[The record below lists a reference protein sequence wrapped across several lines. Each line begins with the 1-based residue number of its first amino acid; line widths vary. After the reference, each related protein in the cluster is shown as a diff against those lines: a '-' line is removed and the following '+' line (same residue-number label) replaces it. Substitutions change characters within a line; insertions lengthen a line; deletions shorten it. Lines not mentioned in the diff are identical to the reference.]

1 MESSSEDEN
10 SDIGAL
16 AYSGREQNS
25 PFRKKGYIQSIY
37 HSYGNCGWILFPGS
51 WGGLL
56 LSQSIL
62 LVESLQIFI
71 LFFISCWFLMFLFD
85 LIVSEI

>member
-1 MESSSEDEN
+1 VLEGSECGIKFRGGKFRHWSFSFIEEEN
-10 SDIGAL
+10 RISF
-16 AYSGREQNS
+16 SE
-25 PFRKKGYIQSIY
+25 KGYIQSIY

-56 LSQSIL
+56 LSQSIF

-71 LFFISCWFLMFLFD
+71 LFFISCWF
-85 LIVSEI
+85 